1 MTTRIK
7 PVRDWPRNKVLAG
20 VAVIG
25 AILLVAGYLTADQ
38 WVGVV
43 TGVMGGLLP

>member
-7 PVRDWPRNKVLAG
+7 PVRDWPRSKVLAG
-20 VAVIG
+20 VAVVG

-38 WVGVV
+38 WMGLV
-43 TGVMGGLLP
+43 GGLIGP